1 MFLRRFGAR
10 DAVFSESVFL
20 IVVVAVRGRIGISS
34 LHLFQNESLE
44 RVRGVVTRK
53 NFERLKIARGR
64 DLGGGPTGLL
74 RSWKSLLNFE
84 SFVVVCAERNKDR
97 EVEEEGRRFKSF
109 ELVRVADFE
118 SL

>member
-10 DAVFSESVFL
+10 DAVISESVFL

-64 DLGGGPTGLL
+64 DLGRVPTGLL
-74 RSWKSLLNFE
+74 RSWKCLLIFE
-84 SFVVVCAERNKDR
+84 SLVVVCAERKTD
-97 EVEEEGRRFKSF
+97 
-109 ELVRVADFE
+109 
-118 SL
+118 